1 MTVTEQLSATGIIP
15 VIRLDD
21 PDDALPLGE
30 ALLAGGVNTA
40 EITFRAAGA
49 DRAIRLMSEHYPEIL
64 VGAGTVLKTDQV
76 SLAADSG
83 ARFIVS
89 PGFNPKTAHAAIIQD
104 LPVYPGVC
112 TPTEIEAAMEYGL
125 TTLKFFPAGAFGGV
139 KTLKAL
145 SGPYGMVKF
154 IPTGGVSLSNLAEY
168 VSCPATACVGGT
180 YIATAEFIRN
190 RDWQQI
196 TELCRKSLEIISE
209 CRQTK

>member
-1 MTVTEQLSATGIIP
+1 MTITEQLTQTGIIP
-15 VIRLDD
+15 VIKLED
-21 PDDALPLGE
+21 PGDAVPLGE

-49 DRAIRLMSEHYPEIL
+49 DRAIKLMSERWPEIL

-89 PGFNPKTAHAAIIQD
+89 PGFNPKTAHAAIIRD

-125 TTLKFFPAGAFGGV
+125 STLKFFPAGAFGGV

-154 IPTGGVSLSNLAEY
+154 IPTGGVFLDNLAEY
-168 VSCPATACVGGT
+168 ISCPATACVGGT
-180 YIATAEFIRN
+180 YIATAALIR
-190 RDWQQI
+190 DKKWSEI
-196 TELCRKSLEIISE
+196 TELCKKSIAIIKE
-209 CRQTK
+209 CREAK

>member
-1 MTVTEQLSATGIIP
+1 MTITEQLTQTGIIP
-15 VIRLDD
+15 VIKLAD
-21 PDDALPLGE
+21 PEDAVPLGE

-49 DRAIRLMSEHYPEIL
+49 DKAIRLMSERWPEIL

-76 SLAADSG
+76 SMAADAG

-89 PGFNPKTAHAAIIQD
+89 PGFNPKTAHAAIIRD

-125 TTLKFFPAGAFGGV
+125 DTLKFFPAGAFGGV

-145 SGPYGMVKF
+145 SGPYSMVKF
-154 IPTGGVSLSNLAEY
+154 IPTGGVSPDNLAEY
-168 VSCPATACVGGT
+168 ISCPATACVGGT
-180 YIATAEFIRN
+180 YIATAELIKN
-190 RDWQQI
+190 KDWQRI
-196 TELCRKSLEIISE
+196 TELCRISVEIIGK
-209 CRQTK
+209 CRQAK